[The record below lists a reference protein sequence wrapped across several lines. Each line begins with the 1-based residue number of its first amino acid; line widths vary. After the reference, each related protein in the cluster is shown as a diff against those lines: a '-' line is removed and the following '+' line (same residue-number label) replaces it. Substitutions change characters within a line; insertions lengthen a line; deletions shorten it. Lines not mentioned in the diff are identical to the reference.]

1 MSTVIHAD
9 GIKTVIHTSQW
20 KNKARLNFLLRAGM
34 SEQRVKSIE
43 EDWEK
48 DVQQAHAAEHARI
61 VGMIQFLRDECKNPE
76 RAEMYRQEYLA

>member
-20 KNKARLNFLLRAGM
+20 KNKTHLNFLRRSGM
-34 SEQRVKSIE
+34 ADQQIKSIE
-43 EDWEK
+43 IDWEK
-48 DVQQAHAAEHARI
+48 RNEQAHAAEHSRI
-61 VGMIQFLRDECKNPE
+61 VGMIQFLRDECNSPE